1 MAVRARLA
9 GHCIGQAEADVGRGH
24 RAHRVLVTLMAI
36 DRASF
41 LLAQRYCNEFWGVP
55 LPHHASAVVLP
66 PCVATGTP
74 SVASARAP

>member
-1 MAVRARLA
+1 VAVRARLA
-9 GHCIGQAEADVGRGH
+9 GHCIGQAAANVDRGH

-41 LLAQRYCNEFWGVP
+41 FFWGVP
-55 LPHHASAVVLP
+55 LPHHVSAAALP
-66 PCVATGTP
+66 PCVATGPP